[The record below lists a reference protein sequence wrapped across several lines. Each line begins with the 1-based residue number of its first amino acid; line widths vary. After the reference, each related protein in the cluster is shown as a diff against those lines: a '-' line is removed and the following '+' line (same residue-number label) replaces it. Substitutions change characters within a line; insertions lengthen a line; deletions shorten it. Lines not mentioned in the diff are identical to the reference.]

1 MPGFRYQ
8 AYNVEGKLHKGVLE
22 ADSARQARA
31 QLRDQGLTPHR
42 VDVIAANDPA
52 AGARF
57 RPVALNST
65 QLTQLTRSL
74 ASLLEAGLTVE
85 QAFNALIEQAE
96 SERVRQVLAAL
107 RGEVLAG
114 HTVAKALG
122 AFPNVFSELYR
133 TLIAA
138 GEASGQLARVLGK
151 LADYLEERHQLRA
164 RLALALVY
172 PAIVLA
178 VAVAVVGALLIY
190 VLPQVVQ
197 VFQHAHQQ
205 LPLLTR
211 ALIALSGFL
220 QSTWIA
226 WIAAAI
232 LAIASLRFALRR
244 PASRARLH
252 RFAFRMPLVGGVLR
266 HLDAARLAA
275 TLSILVGSRV
285 PILQALEAG
294 AGVMT
299 LLPMRESLATAAR
312 GVREGMPLARA
323 LGATGA
329 FPPVMVHLI
338 ASGEASGRLD
348 EALVRAARQQQSDL
362 ATRIAAFAAIF
373 EPVMILV
380 MGAVVLAIVLAIL
393 LPIFQLNSLVGLK

>member
-8 AYNVEGKLHKGVLE
+8 AYSLEGKLQKGVLE

-31 QLRDQGLTPHR
+31 TLRDRGLTPYR
-42 VDVIAANDPA
+42 VDVIAANDPSG
-52 AGARF
+52 GAR
-57 RPVALNST
+57 RGTASLST
-65 QLTQLTRSL
+65 VQVTQLTRGL

-96 SERVRQVLAAL
+96 SERLRQVLAAL

-114 HTVAKALG
+114 NSVARSLES
-122 AFPNVFSELYR
+122 FPHVFPELHR
-133 TLIAA
+133 TLVAA
-138 GEASGQLARVLGK
+138 GEASGQLPRVLAR
-151 LADYLEERHQLRA
+151 LADYLEDRQQMRA
-164 RLALALVY
+164 RLSLALIY

-178 VAVAVVGALLIY
+178 VALIVVGALLVY

-205 LPLLTR
+205 LPILTR
-211 ALIALSGFL
+211 ALIAFSTFL
-220 QSTWIA
+220 RATWVA
-226 WIAAAI
+226 WIVLIVAAM
-232 LAIASLRFALRR
+232 FALRWALAR

-252 RFAFRMPLVGGVLR
+252 RLAWKAPAAGRMLR

-285 PILQALEAG
+285 PILAALEAG
-294 AGVMT
+294 TGVMT
-299 LLPMRESLATAAR
+299 LVPMREALATAAR

-323 LGATGA
+323 LGATKA

-338 ASGEASGRLD
+338 ASGETSGRLD
-348 EALVRAARQQQSDL
+348 EALERAARQQQNDI
-362 ATRIAAFAAIF
+362 ATRLAAFAALF
-373 EPVMILV
+373 EPAMILV
-380 MGAVVLAIVLAIL
+380 MGGVVLTIVLAIL
-393 LPIFQLNSLVGLK
+393 LPIFQLNSLIGK

>member
-22 ADSARQARA
+22 ADSARQARS
-31 QLRDQGLTPHR
+31 QLRDQGLTPYR
-42 VDVIAANDPA
+42 VEVIAANDPA

-57 RPVALNST
+57 RPVALSST
-65 QLTQLTRSL
+65 QVAQLTRGL

-96 SERVRQVLAAL
+96 QEKPRQVLAAL

-114 HTVAKALG
+114 NTIAKALG
-122 AFPNVFSELYR
+122 TFPATFSELYR
-133 TLIAA
+133 TLVAA
-138 GEASGQLARVLGK
+138 GETSGQLPRVLTR
-151 LADYLEERHQLRA
+151 LADYLEDRHQLRS
-164 RLALALVY
+164 RLVLALVY
-172 PAIVLA
+172 PVIVLG
-178 VAVAVVGALLIY
+178 VALAVVGALLVY

-211 ALIALSGFL
+211 GLIGLSAFL
-220 QSTWIA
+220 KVTWP
-226 WIAAAI
+226 AI
-232 LAIASLRFALRR
+232 LAAMVVAAFAVRFLLRR
-244 PASRARLH
+244 PRPRAALH
-252 RFAFRMPLVGGVLR
+252 RLAYRTPLAGRVLR

-285 PILQALEAG
+285 PILQALDAG
-294 AGVMT
+294 TGVMA
-299 LLPMRESLATAAR
+299 LLPMREALTTAAR

-323 LGATGA
+323 LGATRA

-348 EALVRAARQQQSDL
+348 EALERAARQQQNDL
-362 ATRIAAFAAIF
+362 AIRIAAFAAVF
-373 EPVMILV
+373 EPAMILA
-380 MGAVVLAIVLAIL
+380 MGGVVLTIVIAIL
-393 LPIFQLNSLVGLK
+393 MPIFQLNQMVGR